1 MTYGFKG
8 GIEMNGRLGQARQM
22 TRKQRERAT
31 RRKEIIDAAEHLFAS
46 KGFENTTMDEIAERA
61 EFGKPTLY
69 SYFKGKEEILF
80 RVHMRKH
87 SDKIAVFREAVDK
100 EVSGYD
106 KLRALGVAYHKFYS
120 ENPTYLAMQV
130 YWDYRGRAFETYGE
144 TVSDR
149 AVELAETF
157 RELSQIL
164 KTGIEDGSLRND
176 LDIDRTMELFFM
188 TLRTVLNQVLL
199 VRPPNVSQLEYTTD
213 DTYFYYLDLFLEG
226 VKART

>member
-1 MTYGFKG
+1 MSGQP
-8 GIEMNGRLGQARQM
+8 GQARQM
-22 TRKQRERAT
+22 TRKERERAT
-31 RRKEIIDAAEHLFAS
+31 RRKEIIDAAESLFAS

-69 SYFKGKEEILF
+69 SYFKSKEEILF

-87 SDKIAVFREAVDK
+87 DAKMATFREAIEK
-100 EVSGYD
+100 ETSGYD

-120 ENPTYLAMQV
+120 ENPGYLAMQV

-144 TVSDR
+144 TVFDR
-149 AVELAETF
+149 AVELADAF
-157 RELSQIL
+157 RELSRIL
-164 KTGIEDGSLRND
+164 KIGSEDGSLRDD

-199 VRPPNVSQLEYTTD
+199 VRPPKVSQLEYTTES
-213 DTYFYYLDLFLEG
+213 TYFYYLDLFLES
-226 VKART
+226 VRARA